1 MATIQKVDK
10 QNILIGDN
18 PPPLLGKFFDANGVL
33 ASIDA
38 ETVKF
43 TPPNELND
51 CFDCVPGSYKMADIE
66 KAWQNNPWSRYWPDL
81 KNFFTEEIRQRS
93 WESFRQE
100 LSRSIGVASFTDV
113 TCCDKEWMW
122 NRYGDQHRG
131 ALVLY
136 DTSVMGIFIK
146 VQYRDSRPLIS
157 IPEKTESYPPE
168 DVIAVFRTK
177 ERNTNEHWEKECEWR
192 KINRLSALN
201 EVTTS
206 KGIFY
211 LKSYPN
217 AFKMIECGREMAAT
231 RVNEITEKAASKGI
245 QVHRET

>member
-66 KAWQNNPWSRYWPDL
+66 KAWKNNPLSLDCPEL
-81 KNFFTEEIRQRS
+81 KSCFVEGHLKRDWGPLREQVSKT
-93 WESFRQE
+93 
-100 LSRSIGVASFTDV
+100 IGVASFTDV
-113 TCCDKEWMW
+113 NCCDKEWMW

-146 VQYRDSRPLIS
+146 VQYRDSRPSIS
-157 IPEKTESYPPE
+157 IPGKTESYPPE
-168 DVIAVFRTK
+168 DVIAVFQMK
-177 ERNTNEHWEKECEWR
+177 ERNTKDHWEKECEWR
-192 KINRLSALN
+192 KIARLSALH
-201 EVTTS
+201 EVTSS
-206 KGIFY
+206 KESIF

-217 AFKMIECGREMAAT
+217 AFKMIECGREMEAT
-231 RVNEITEKAASKGI
+231 LFNEIAEKAASKGI
-245 QVHRET
+245 QVQRET